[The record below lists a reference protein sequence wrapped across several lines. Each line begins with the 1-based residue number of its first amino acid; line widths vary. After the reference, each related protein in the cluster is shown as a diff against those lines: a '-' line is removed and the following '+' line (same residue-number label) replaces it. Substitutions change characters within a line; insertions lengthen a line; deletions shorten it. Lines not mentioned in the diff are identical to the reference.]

1 MLILL
6 CRPSPR
12 DLPPDRRQ
20 LPKTSPGQSLLAPPW
35 LTYFTSS
42 RNNRKD
48 QVSQTPEDHQMEKH
62 PPSQHLPSLSSENEA
77 LELTL
82 ICWSSLTLRSRVWT
96 LTQELRGTSLPSFWR
111 PPSLSPSS
119 AHIAWSRP
127 RPFLNLNP
135 AWSHPSP
142 RMLSFNYLLN
152 LLWRKLPIWAMKH
165 LQCPQHLCL
174 YQKTRTLKINFEQH
188 QIIN

>member
-1 MLILL
+1 MYCYISHFQRPRTQNRDCGGWVGLTHESLLSEGEHQPGHQRNSTSALRGEAVWRPGGLMLILF

-62 PPSQHLPSLSSENEA
+62 PPSQHLPSLSSGNEA

-96 LTQELRGTSLPSFWR
+96 LTQEHRGTSLTSF
-111 PPSLSPSS
+111 
-119 AHIAWSRP
+119 
-127 RPFLNLNP
+127 
-135 AWSHPSP
+135 
-142 RMLSFNYLLN
+142 
-152 LLWRKLPIWAMKH
+152 
-165 LQCPQHLCL
+165 
-174 YQKTRTLKINFEQH
+174 
-188 QIIN
+188 